1 MSKER
6 THMLDREQ
14 LRRITQKILSRSV
27 ADQTEVVLLSEETSL
42 TRFANSRIHQN
53 VAERN
58 TQIRVRAVSGK
69 KVGVSSSNDLS
80 DRAIDE
86 VTDTALRVARLQPDN
101 PDFVSLP
108 EPRPVPQANAF
119 AHATASCT
127 PKHRAEAVSTICALA
142 TGERLVASGAFTT
155 STLQMAVA
163 NSLGVFAHVPTTV
176 SELTTV
182 IMSEDSSGYAS
193 RTALDVTTIDAEEL
207 AREAVG
213 KALSSRNP
221 KPLEA
226 GEYTVILEDY
236 AVATLLTYLSY
247 LGFGALALQEKRS
260 FMAGQLGKKI
270 TGPSISIWDDGLD
283 TSGLPVP
290 FDFEGM
296 PKQRV
301 DLITDGVARSVV
313 YDSYTACREGKEST
327 GHALP
332 APNTYGPLPGNLFMQ
347 TGKHTKAEM
356 LAAVERGLWV
366 TRFHYVNP
374 LHPLKTVLTGMTRD
388 GTFLI
393 ENGAISTGVKNLRF
407 TQNILKALGRVR
419 MTSSDSR
426 LGRSFLGGIRVPSLL
441 IDGFSFS
448 GVTEF

>member
-1 MSKER
+1 
-6 THMLDREQ
+6 MLDQEE
-14 LRRITQKILSRSV
+14 LRRITQKVLSRSA
-27 ADQTEVVLLSEETSL
+27 ADQTEVVLLSEETGL

-69 KVGVSSSNDLS
+69 KVGVTSTNDLS
-80 DRAIDE
+80 DSAIDE
-86 VTDTALRVARLQPDN
+86 VTDRALRVALLQPDN

-108 EPRPVPQANAF
+108 EPKPPPQAGSF
-119 AHATASCT
+119 AEATAECT
-127 PKHRAEAVSTICALA
+127 PQLRAEAVSTICRLA
-142 TGERLVASGAFTT
+142 AEQHLVASGAFTA
-155 STLQMAVA
+155 STLQIAVA
-163 NSLGVFAHVPTTV
+163 NSLGVFAHAPTTV
-176 SELTTV
+176 GDLTTV
-182 IMSEDSSGYAS
+182 VMSEDSSGYAS
-193 RTALDVTTIDAEEL
+193 TTALDVTTIDAEKL
-207 AREAVG
+207 AIEAVN
-213 KALSSRNP
+213 KALSSGHP

-226 GEYTVILEDY
+226 GKYTVILEDY

-260 FMAGQLGKKI
+260 FMAGHLGKKI
-270 TGPSISIWDDGLD
+270 AGDNISIWDDGLD
-283 TSGLPVP
+283 SSGLPVP

-296 PKQRV
+296 PKERV
-301 DLITDGVARSVV
+301 DLIKNGVARSVV
-313 YDSYTACREGKEST
+313 YDSYTANRQGKQST

-347 TGKHTKAEM
+347 TGEHTTSEM

-393 ENGAISTGVKNLRF
+393 QNGEITSGVKNLRF
-407 TQNILKALGRVR
+407 TQNVLEALGRVR
-419 MTSSDSR
+419 MISRDSR
-426 LGRSFLGGIRVPSLL
+426 LGRTFFGGVRVPSLL
-441 IDGFSFS
+441 IDGFAFT